1 MAFKMKKP
9 SMTQGTAA
17 HKSALKHVNHTGAY
31 PNKEQRDAHM
41 ARFRPGHT
49 SHSSKDLRKKAV
61 EEKKEEK
68 TEQEKQDEAI
78 IARFGKLGTTVDDDA
93 PTKKRDKVARLEEKK
108 ARSQARTEIKK
119 AKVER
124 KRTKQGYGKGTDFI
138 ASKQKVKDLKVDEKI
153 RRAKAKTKPKP
164 GVTEGATAA
173 MTEAAISKTK
183 KKPSPV
189 KKEGLKALYP
199 NPPKKGAKALR
210 PNPPKDL
217 LMPRAKTV
225 TLVHKPKRSATGKE
239 FDKAFAAARKAGKK
253 TFTWKGK
260 SYNTKLA

>member
-68 TEQEKQDEAI
+68 TEQAVKDREDI
-78 IARFGKLGTTVDDDA
+78 YFTGTPA
-93 PTKKRDKVARLEEKK
+93 KKRDKVARLEEKK

-173 MTEAAISKTK
+173 MTEAAISKAK

>member
-9 SMTQGTAA
+9 SMTEGTAA
-17 HKSALKHVNHTGAY
+17 HKSALKQATPDYSLKSETLDRTQAAQKTDSAMKHSGGNHAGVY
-31 PNKEQRDAHM
+31 PNKEQRDAHI
-41 ARFRPGHT
+41 ARFKDGHIK
-49 SHSSKDLRKKAV
+49 HRSKDLRKKAV
-61 EEKKEEK
+61 EDLPES
-68 TEQEKQDEAI
+68 
-78 IARFGKLGTTVDDDA
+78 

-108 ARSQARTEIKK
+108 ARSQARAEIKK
-119 AKVER
+119 AKIKR
-124 KRTKQGYGKGTDFI
+124 KSEKEYGGADFI
-138 ASKQKVKDLKVDEKI
+138 ASKQRVKNLKTDEKI
-153 RRAKAKTKPKP
+153 RRAKAKAKPKP
-164 GVTEGATAA
+164 GVTKGATAA
-173 MTEAAISKTK
+173 IADAGIGVSKAR

-199 NPPKKGAKALR
+199 NPPKKGAK
-210 PNPPKDL
+210 DL

-225 TLVHKPKRSATGKE
+225 TLVHKPKRSAAGKE

>member
-17 HKSALKHVNHTGAY
+17 HKSALKHVTPRLLHNAKPATEKHSGAPHGPTATESGNNY
-31 PNKEQRDAHM
+31 RGPLD
-41 ARFRPGHT
+41 
-49 SHSSKDLRKKAV
+49 D
-61 EEKKEEK
+61 KKEK
-68 TEQEKQDEAI
+68 RKEAVKDREDI
-78 IARFGKLGTTVDDDA
+78 YFTGTPA
-93 PTKKRDKVARLEEKK
+93 KKRDKVARLEEKK

-124 KRTKQGYGKGTDFI
+124 KRTKQGYGKGSDFI

-217 LMPRAKTV
+217 LMPKAKTV

>member
-17 HKSALKHVNHTGAY
+17 HKSAMKHIKSGGGDHNRMNHWD
-31 PNKEQRDAHM
+31 P
-41 ARFRPGHT
+41 
-49 SHSSKDLRKKAV
+49 
-61 EEKKEEK
+61 K
-68 TEQEKQDEAI
+68 TESFSRKGHSERKQEEPVKTVPQKEVNQADYD
-78 IARFGKLGTTVDDDA
+78 RKLNQLLSKPGLTQEEVNRWKKKNPA

-119 AKVER
+119 AKVKR

-153 RRAKAKTKPKP
+153 RRAKVKTKPKP
-164 GVTEGATAA
+164 GVTEGATEA
-173 MTEAAISKTK
+173 MTEAAISKVK

-199 NPPKKGAKALR
+199 NPPKKGAK
-210 PNPPKDL
+210 DL

-225 TLVHKPKRSATGKE
+225 TLVHKSKRSAAGKE